1 MTKFHAVLLLLLASS
16 TAYPQCSSLG
26 ISVSSSDTTN
36 VQLYQAGFF
45 LLPFGFANVCQWDI
59 TTFSGAIVHQATT
72 SGEFP
77 EQSFMYFDHTVPITD
92 STEVTL
98 VITNDSSGIICTII
112 DTLYWQETEVIP
124 GTFIGN
130 WAILGSNGGL
140 QTGLADRTT
149 SSNINVFPSPAADH
163 VRLTGTFG
171 SCALSI
177 SDVNGALVATHA
189 NVSANDRVDVSFLPT
204 GVYFIRIAD
213 ESNSLSGI
221 RKFVKL

>member
-1 MTKFHAVLLLLLASS
+1 MKKFHAVLLLLLLSS
-16 TAYPQCSSLG
+16 TAYPQCAFVD
-26 ISVSSSDTTN
+26 IVVSSSDTSY
-36 VQLYQAGFF
+36 VQLYHPGFF
-45 LLPFGFANVCQWDI
+45 NMPSGFANMDAWEV
-59 TTFSGAIVHQATT
+59 TTFAGDIVHEATA
-72 SGEFP
+72 GG
-77 EQSFMYFDHTVPITD
+77 SFADPFMLFDHTVPITD
-92 STEVTL
+92 PMVVTL

-112 DTLYWQETEVIP
+112 DTLFWQETEVIP

-140 QTGLADRTT
+140 QTGLADRTA